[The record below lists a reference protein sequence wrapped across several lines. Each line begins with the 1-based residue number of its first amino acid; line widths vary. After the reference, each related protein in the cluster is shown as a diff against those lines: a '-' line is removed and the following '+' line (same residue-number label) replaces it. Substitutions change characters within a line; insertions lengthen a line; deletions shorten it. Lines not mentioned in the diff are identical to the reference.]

1 MAVPTFHSMG
11 ILFQVVYPLM
21 SSQPITLFEP
31 QWPAPPV
38 VPNMRNTIE
47 AGRLTGATGVIATP
61 SFLEV
66 NVAGSCNV
74 ALYTEE
80 RLGMVAR

>member
-1 MAVPTFHSMG
+1 MSVVTFHSMG

-31 QWPAPPV
+31 QWPAPPI
-38 VPNMRNTIE
+38 VPNPRNTVE
-47 AGRLTGATGVIATP
+47 AGRLTGATGLIATP

-66 NVAGSCNV
+66 S
-74 ALYTEE
+74 LTHS
-80 RLGMVAR
+80 RHFLHSLKKLGMVAR